1 MALIEKT
8 SPGSFCWMELH
19 AADQDAAKQFYSSLF
34 GWDVMDFPMGPAGTY
49 TIFTLKGKDCS
60 AACTLMPQEKEH
72 GVPPHWMLYIATDNV
87 DESSKRVT
95 ELGGTVIAGPFDV
108 MDKGRMSIIQDPTGA
123 MFCLWQPKAS
133 EGIGIAGENGAF
145 CWADHNSKDR
155 ETAKKFYGGL
165 FGWTISA
172 GQGKDEAGYLHIE
185 NGKQMI
191 GGMTP
196 PEMLPAGVPPHW
208 LIYYMVAD
216 CDASTNKASSLG
228 AKVIVGPM
236 TIEGAGRM
244 TILADP
250 QSAVFAVFQSMM

>member
-19 AADQDAAKQFYSSLF
+19 AADQDAAKQFYNSLF
-34 GWDVMDFPMGPAGTY
+34 GWDAVEFPMGPAEVY

-60 AACTLMPQEKEH
+60 AACKLQKEEQQQ
-72 GVPPHWMLYIATDNV
+72 GVPPHWMLYIATDDV
-87 DESSKRVT
+87 DQSTSRVK
-95 ELGGTVIAGPFDV
+95 EFVGTVIAGPFDV

-123 MFCLWQPKAS
+123 MFCLWQPNES
-133 EGIGIAGENGAF
+133 QGIGIAGEDGAF

-155 ETAKKFYGGL
+155 EAAKKFYGAL
-165 FGWTISA
+165 FGWTFST
-172 GQGKDEAGYLHIE
+172 GEVKGEHDYLHIE

-196 PEMLPAGVPPHW
+196 PEMLTAGVPPHW

-216 CDASTNKASSLG
+216 CDGSTNKASGLG